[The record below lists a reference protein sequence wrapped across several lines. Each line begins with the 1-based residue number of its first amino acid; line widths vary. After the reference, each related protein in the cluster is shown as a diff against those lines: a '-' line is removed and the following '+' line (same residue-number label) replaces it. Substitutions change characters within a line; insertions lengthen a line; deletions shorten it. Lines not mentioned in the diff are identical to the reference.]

1 MNEACFSQ
9 RELLIDEPR
18 WWVLHSRPRCEK
30 KVDAALD
37 GSVDS
42 IYLPCRPSRKHYTG
56 KSVTFQIPLFPGYL
70 FARFSERERLT
81 VFQSAPLA
89 SILWIAD
96 QERFH
101 GQINDLRQVLE
112 SAKEANLCPF
122 IEIGSRIKIS
132 SGRFKGIEGIVRRRA
147 GRSRL
152 VVSIDILQQSVE
164 VELAADGVAI
174 AA

>member
-1 MNEACFSQ
+1 MIAPSTLQ
-9 RELLIDEPR
+9 RELDIDELR

-30 KVDAALD
+30 KIDTALN
-37 GSVDS
+37 GKVDS
-42 IYLPCRPSRKHYTG
+42 VYLPCRPSRRHYPG

-70 FARFSERERLT
+70 FARFCERDRITL
-81 VFQSAPLA
+81 FQNAPLA
-89 SILWIAD
+89 SIIWISD

-101 GQINDLRQVLE
+101 SQLEALRQVLD

-122 IEIGSRIKIS
+122 IEIGSRIRIS

-152 VVSIDILQQSVE
+152 IVSIDILQQSVE